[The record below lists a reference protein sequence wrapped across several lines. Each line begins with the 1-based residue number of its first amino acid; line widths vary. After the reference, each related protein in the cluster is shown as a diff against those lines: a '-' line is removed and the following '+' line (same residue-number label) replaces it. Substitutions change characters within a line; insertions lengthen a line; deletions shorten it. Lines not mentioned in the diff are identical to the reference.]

1 MWRNSGSSMRRPVVV
16 CLLALLASVASAG
29 PTGVPVPFE
38 PVQVGQGTLRYL
50 GLRIYDATLWAP
62 PGGWHEEGSYV
73 LELTYARGI
82 ASTRLAAST
91 VEEIRRQHL
100 LSATQLQ
107 AWEQRL
113 QALFPDVEPGDRLA
127 AIRIPGQG
135 IAFHAGG
142 RSLGR
147 IEDEWFADAFFGIW
161 LGADTRKPDLRARLL
176 GG

>member
-1 MWRNSGSSMRRPVVV
+1 MPRLPVI
-16 CLLALLASVASAG
+16 CLLALLASVANAG
-29 PTGVPVPFE
+29 PAGVPVPFE

-62 PGGWHEEGSYV
+62 PAGWHVNGPYA
-73 LELTYARGI
+73 LELTYARRI
-82 ASTRLAAST
+82 AGARLAAST
-91 VEEIRRQHL
+91 VEEIHRQYP
-100 LSATQLQ
+100 LSATQRQ

-113 QALFPDVEPGDRLA
+113 QAVFPDVEPGDRLA

-135 IAFHAGG
+135 IAFHASG

-161 LGADTRKPDLRARLL
+161 LGTDTRKPDLRARLL

>member
-1 MWRNSGSSMRRPVVV
+1 MRRLVVT
-16 CLLALLASVASAG
+16 CLLLLLAPLASAG
-29 PTGVPVPFE
+29 PAGVPVPFE

-62 PGGWHEEGSYV
+62 PGGWRAHAPYV
-73 LELTYARGI
+73 LELTYARSI
-82 ASTRLAAST
+82 AGARLAAST
-91 VEEIRRQHL
+91 VEEIRKQHPQ
-100 LSATQLQ
+100 SAVQLQ
-107 AWEQRL
+107 DWELRL

>member
-1 MWRNSGSSMRRPVVV
+1 MRRLPVV

-29 PTGVPVPFE
+29 PAGVPVPFE

-62 PGGWHEEGSYV
+62 PHGWRADGPYV
-73 LELTYARGI
+73 LELIYARGI
-82 ASTRLAAST
+82 TGARLASST
-91 VEEIRRQHL
+91 VEEIRKQRS
-100 LSATQLQ
+100 LSPAQLQ

-113 QALFPDVEPGDRLA
+113 QALFPDVESGDRLA

-135 IAFHAGG
+135 IAFHAGA

-161 LGADTRKPDLRARLL
+161 LGVDTREPDLRARLL

>member
-1 MWRNSGSSMRRPVVV
+1 MRRLPVA
-16 CLLALLASVASAG
+16 CLLLLLASLASAG
-29 PTGVPVPFE
+29 PVGVPVPFE

-62 PGGWHEEGSYV
+62 SGGWRANGPYV

-82 ASTRLAAST
+82 AGARLAAST
-91 VEEIRRQHL
+91 VEEIRKQRS
-100 LSATQLQ
+100 LSPAKLQ

-113 QALFPDVEPGDRLA
+113 QALFPDVEAGDRLA

-135 IAFHAGG
+135 IAFHSGA
-142 RSLGR
+142 RRLGS